1 MAGDADNASMWDDA
15 DVFVSF
21 DLEAADPADVATDFS
36 VDWDLV
42 GFLDGAAGFAQ
53 TTDEPRTTGRA
64 WGAGVI
70 KTNYKGAEVMVKFT
84 ALEDNATT
92 ERLARPNLREK
103 VRIAF
108 ETREGDKVVRRIA
121 RKPATVRRNGDS
133 TANEDNLASIPLQA
147 DIFPDTAID
156 AADEDQFW
164 LVQSTEDTGS

>member
-21 DLEAADPADVATDFS
+21 NLGAADPAT
-36 VDWDLV
+36 VDDEWPAEWDLV
-42 GFLDGAAGFAQ
+42 GLLDGAAGFAQ

-64 WGAGVI
+64 WGAGVV

-84 ALEDNATT
+84 ALEDNETT

-108 ETREGDKVVRRIA
+108 ETREGGKVRRRIA
-121 RKPATVRRNGDS
+121 REPATVRRAGDS
-133 TANEDNLASIPLQA
+133 TSNEDNLESLPLQA

-156 AADEDQFW
+156 PADEDQFW
-164 LVQSTEDTGS
+164 SVQSTTDTGS

>member
-1 MAGDADNASMWDDA
+1 M
-15 DVFVSF
+15 
-21 DLEAADPADVATDFS
+21 
-36 VDWDLV
+36 
-42 GFLDGAAGFAQ
+42 
-53 TTDEPRTTGRA
+53 
-64 WGAGVI
+64 
-70 KTNYKGAEVMVKFT
+70 
-84 ALEDNATT
+84 
-92 ERLARPNLREK
+92 
-103 VRIAF
+103 RIAF